1 LSCYCWFEL
10 VWTCHKGAEPL
21 WWGHESQRPCF
32 GGSCFDPNLGGG
44 WGLGLS
50 DFVVECLIN
59 YNLSRSELD

>member
-1 LSCYCWFEL
+1 MNWFKLAIKGQSHYDEAMRASAL
-10 VWTCHKGAEPL
+10 VL
-21 WWGHESQRPCF
+21 VVVVLILIL
-32 GGSCFDPNLGGG
+32 GGGGG